1 LLDIL
6 LADNEVSSQISTKEL
21 AKLCDSMRHMRCA
34 QQMVDDVL
42 RQNIGG
48 QSCTKD
54 TTIEKR
60 HSRQSSL
67 RIPKP
72 PPRIIRLAKSC
83 G

>member
-34 QQMVDDVL
+34 RQMVDNVL

-48 QSCTKD
+48 S
-54 TTIEKR
+54 ELHKR
-60 HSRQSSL
+60 YQH
-67 RIPKP
+67 
-72 PPRIIRLAKSC
+72 
-83 G
+83 